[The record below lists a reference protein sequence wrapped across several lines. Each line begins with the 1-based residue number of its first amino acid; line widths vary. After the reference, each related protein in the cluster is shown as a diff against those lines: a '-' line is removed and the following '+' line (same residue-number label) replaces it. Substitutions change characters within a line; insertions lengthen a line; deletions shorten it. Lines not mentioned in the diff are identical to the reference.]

1 MPGATDGQR
10 IERGGEDQRVGG
22 ERQSSTVD
30 ERSAERD
37 GSIWTKV
44 SGLGRCQHSET
55 STTIDFNKFLMDFRL
70 PFKSI
75 SCNDVLVRFNL
86 ELNQII
92 SKNYSILS
100 PKLAVQN
107 KQQSLSLQNFI
118 EVFQCLVN
126 TDFPAPKGRTR
137 EEQG

>member
-22 ERQSSTVD
+22 ERQSSSVD

-55 STTIDFNKFLMDFRL
+55 STTIDFNK
-70 PFKSI
+70 
-75 SCNDVLVRFNL
+75 
-86 ELNQII
+86 
-92 SKNYSILS
+92 
-100 PKLAVQN
+100 
-107 KQQSLSLQNFI
+107 
-118 EVFQCLVN
+118 
-126 TDFPAPKGRTR
+126 
-137 EEQG
+137 